1 MAFLSKVG
9 NMLRQTASKQLSSD
23 FCAPKLSIYQAI
35 RCMSSMASSK
45 LFIGGLSYGTDEQSL
60 TEAFSKYG
68 EVVEARIIMDRE
80 TGRSRGFG
88 FVTYTSS
95 EEASSAIQALDGQD
109 KVGLFEYGH
118 EVFA

>member
-45 LFIGGLSYGTDEQSL
+45 LFIGGMTCFHIVVPIMIVISL
-60 TEAFSKYG
+60 C
-68 EVVEARIIMDRE
+68 
-80 TGRSRGFG
+80 
-88 FVTYTSS
+88 
-95 EEASSAIQALDGQD
+95 
-109 KVGLFEYGH
+109 
-118 EVFA
+118 